1 MAGHHRS
8 PHRGSS
14 IEFAQ
19 HRPYVQGD
27 ELRHVDWKVFAKS
40 DRLVVKE
47 FIEETNLACHL
58 LLDASESM
66 AFGSLA
72 WTKLDYARW
81 CAAALAHLLL
91 ASRDMAGLVVFDDQA
106 RRVLPP
112 AGGAAQRK
120 GILDALTETK
130 PSGPTAI
137 GAVLQGTAGRLA
149 RRGIVAIFSDF
160 LDDVDSITKG
170 LRLLVHGGHEPILFR
185 ILDPL
190 EVSFD
195 LERLVRLEGMED
207 TGSRKIDPN
216 ALRAAYLEELAEHRA
231 ELAHQAR
238 ALSIDLIEIE
248 SADPLDQVLSA
259 YLAKRA
265 GRAHG
270 GKRSQ

>member
-1 MAGHHRS
+1 MPRDSHKTSPAAGVLDPKVLDRLAGLSLVARQVVEGFMAGHHRS

-120 GILDALTETK
+120 GILDALTET
-130 PSGPTAI
+130 
-137 GAVLQGTAGRLA
+137 
-149 RRGIVAIFSDF
+149 
-160 LDDVDSITKG
+160 
-170 LRLLVHGGHEPILFR
+170 
-185 ILDPL
+185 
-190 EVSFD
+190 
-195 LERLVRLEGMED
+195 
-207 TGSRKIDPN
+207 
-216 ALRAAYLEELAEHRA
+216 
-231 ELAHQAR
+231 
-238 ALSIDLIEIE
+238 
-248 SADPLDQVLSA
+248 
-259 YLAKRA
+259 
-265 GRAHG
+265 
-270 GKRSQ
+270 

>member
-1 MAGHHRS
+1 V
-8 PHRGSS
+8 
-14 IEFAQ
+14 EFAQ

-47 FIEETNLACHL
+47 FVEETNLACHL

-66 AFGSLA
+66 AFGSLS
-72 WTKLDYARW
+72 WTKFDYARW

-91 ASRDMAGLVVFDDQA
+91 ASRDMAGLVIFDGEA

-120 GILDALTETK
+120 GILDALTEAR

-137 GAVLQGTAGRLA
+137 GAVLRGTAGRLA
-149 RRGIVAIFSDF
+149 RRGVVAVFSDF
-160 LDDVDSITKG
+160 LDDVDSITEG

-190 EVSFD
+190 ELSFE
-195 LERLVRLEGMED
+195 LERLVRLEGLEN
-207 TGSRKIDPN
+207 TGSRKIDPA
-216 ALRAAYLEELAEHRA
+216 ALRAAYLAELEEHRTS
-231 ELAHQAR
+231 LARQAR
-238 ALSIDLIEIE
+238 ALSIDLIEIDSSE
-248 SADPLDQVLSA
+248 GLDQVLSA
-259 YLAKRA
+259 YLARRA
-265 GRAHG
+265 GRTHG
-270 GKRSQ
+270 GFSSS